1 MLTCSDISTWCL
13 TKLSFVVH
21 VHIHHA
27 IEREVSIAWSII
39 VLLSMCVYSDC
50 MQPRTRLCLC
60 KSVTQVKTTFVQCT
74 MLVIVCVC
82 VSVCVCVCA
91 CVCVQR
97 LCNATLVI
105 VCVCVCVCACACVCV
120 SVYNVC
126 ATLVSGVFSLRLLR
140 RWRRSWTDRLIK
152 SW

>member
-82 VSVCVCVCA
+82 VCVCVRVCTTFVQRNIGN
-91 CVCVQR
+91 CVCTFVIQLLPLSIFLISFSKLCVQD
-97 LCNATLVI
+97 
-105 VCVCVCVCACACVCV
+105 
-120 SVYNVC
+120 
-126 ATLVSGVFSLRLLR
+126 LLH
-140 RWRRSWTDRLIK
+140 L
-152 SW
+152 

>member
-74 MLVIVCVC
+74 MLLVVCVC
-82 VSVCVCVCA
+82 VSVCVCVRACVRA
-91 CVCVQR
+91 RVCRQRRPKQQECVCVHVE
-97 LCNATLVI
+97 CVCVCVHV
-105 VCVCVCVCACACVCV
+105 VCVCVCV
-120 SVYNVC
+120 
-126 ATLVSGVFSLRLLR
+126 
-140 RWRRSWTDRLIK
+140 RSEEHTSELQ
-152 SW
+152 SHLNL